1 MPLDARLAVVGST
14 NPAKVAAVRSALA
27 RLAPGCVILAV
38 NVPSGVSAQP
48 VGDEETRLGAEA
60 RARAALALRP
70 AELGFG
76 LEGGPLRRDA
86 HLAHL
91 VGRRVGPGRPR
102 RPRER
107 PADATARRRGTAL
120 RAGEE
125 LAVIVD
131 DLFHV
136 QDARSAVG
144 AICLLTDGAVSRT
157 EAFAQLV
164 AMALAPHLRPDLYS
178 TPR

>member
-27 RLAPGCVILAV
+27 RLAPGCVIVAV

-76 LEGGPLRRDA
+76 LEGGVLYDGTRTWLISWVAALARD
-86 HLAHL
+86 
-91 VGRRVGPGRPR
+91 GRVGHASGLRMPLPDAAGPR
-102 RPRER
+102 
-107 PADATARRRGTAL
+107 L

-131 DLFHV
+131 DIFHV
-136 QDARSAVG
+136 QDARSAAG
-144 AICLLTDGAVSRT
+144 AIGLLTDGAVSRT

-164 AMALAPHLRPDLYS
+164 AMALAPHLRPDLY
-178 TPR
+178 R